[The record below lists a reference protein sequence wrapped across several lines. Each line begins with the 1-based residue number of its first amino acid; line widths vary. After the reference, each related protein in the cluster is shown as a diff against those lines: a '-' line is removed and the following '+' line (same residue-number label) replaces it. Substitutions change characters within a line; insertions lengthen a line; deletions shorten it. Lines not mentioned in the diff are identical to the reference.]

1 MDSTQTAPARPRLAN
16 EGAAEF
22 FADPAS
28 MPPEIPLF
36 HSGRMITLLDG
47 FFLEYRELWAGEQL
61 IALNQQTF
69 AVLR

>member
-1 MDSTQTAPARPRLAN
+1 
-16 EGAAEF
+16 
-22 FADPAS
+22 